1 MLLETLGRLR
11 SRGTV
16 SPGASQEHV
25 IEGGDGVMDS
35 VGSTG
40 ASTSSVT
47 SSPRRSTKRYSN
59 NLFGSGR
66 LRDYTYLKSVASSK
80 GSGSSTRT
88 VSLTPTEGSTKDLS
102 KTDLRPV
109 TPEGS
114 NASSSTRSSPVKPEI
129 HSAPL
134 FPPAPYG
141 ESSMQA
147 LSAAEYRLQK
157 TLGPSALKRAS
168 VALEEAIK
176 EIEDEVEDEI
186 LLPRSVPIPRGSL
199 DHPAPEVVCPSL
211 CLGVLNPSH
220 S

>member
-11 SRGTV
+11 SRGTA

-25 IEGGDGVMDS
+25 IEGGDGVVD
-35 VGSTG
+35 STG

-66 LRDYTYLKSVASSK
+66 LRDYSYLRSVASSK

-88 VSLTPTEGSTKDLS
+88 VSLTPTEGSMKNLS

-109 TPEGS
+109 TPDGS

-134 FPPAPYG
+134 LPSAPYG
-141 ESSMQA
+141 DSSMQA
-147 LSAAEYRLQK
+147 LSVAEHRLQK
-157 TLGPSALKRAS
+157 ALGPSALKRAS

-186 LLPRSVPIPRGSL
+186 LLPRSVPVPRGSL
-199 DHPAPEVVCPSL
+199 DHPAPEVVCPSSL
-211 CLGVLNPSH
+211 DVLNPSH
-220 S
+220 C